1 MSLLLI
7 FRYLA
12 ILTNCSFFNICST
25 VLAKIYMEGKPE
37 IINTNKGNNICLKTS
52 LKYPCRPKFIPGEYA
67 PVGGNNLSLYAITI

>member
-1 MSLLLI
+1 
-7 FRYLA
+7 
-12 ILTNCSFFNICST
+12 
-25 VLAKIYMEGKPE
+25 MEGKPE